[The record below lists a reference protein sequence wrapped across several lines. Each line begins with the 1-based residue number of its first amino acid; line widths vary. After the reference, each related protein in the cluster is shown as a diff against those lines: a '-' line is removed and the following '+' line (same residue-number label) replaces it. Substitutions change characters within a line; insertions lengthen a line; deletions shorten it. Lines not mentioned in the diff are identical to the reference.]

1 MFGLY
6 LSIDHA
12 QWGWK
17 KKKRNYSPL
26 QPPPSTKNWG
36 QSERTIIGC
45 ELHLHFQ
52 QGPE

>member
-17 KKKRNYSPL
+17 KKKKKL
-26 QPPPSTKNWG
+26 FPSSTTPINKKLG
-36 QSERTIIGC
+36 AV
-45 ELHLHFQ
+45 
-52 QGPE
+52 